1 MRKLMSQ
8 VSLIV
13 LCGTL
18 IVVGSFEMAFAKPLD
33 PSKDYD
39 TARLEAEG
47 QSPGAQNWL
56 KSRWA
61 ATKVKV
67 REWVGQFK
75 SESTQPSSVAA
86 NRETA
91 NVPQGQAESKSRVP
105 ASDEV
110 VGSSDSGG
118 SGSVAVASGGGRASS
133 APTVG
138 SSEEWLLPGMKKSEA
153 GVPQFDVK
161 VAQGV
166 VPRLRL
172 AREARLD
179 SSRFALDRA
188 SETLL
193 RERTF
198 APIASPARMTE
209 AELKAIISTRAPS
222 PQAAAELIKLAIKRG
237 KVDTQNVDRI
247 VLNLKPET
255 EFKLGQFKALT
266 PEEYRFLSGLLLF
279 QQGNQCASALGLFHS
294 ISHDPKWRAEADY
307 YFALCSKSLKLMTD
321 FSDRSLRLI
330 QTELKSGETHYT
342 KLILKELDAQ
352 TPMITSGEWSQ
363 ALEASLKK
371 ADVAS
376 ALSPAQFGALAGL
389 LAEGAAGAERFKT
402 AVEWAQKVPKESPR
416 YLQAKFVEA
425 LGRYNLGQKAEAL
438 AMQEELIQHPRAES
452 EAREF
457 QSLIALN
464 LGRMAFQE
472 GQFKRAHLAFLKVNK
487 EHPLWLQGLSEMG
500 WAQLMG
506 SDLEGAI
513 GNMHSIQSP
522 FFSAAYKPESYVI
535 RTIAYLQLCQ
545 YGDAYRALTTLEKD
559 YRPILDKVDVY
570 NKGVKLFRDGRYGT
584 LKRYL
589 AQPRETK
596 DIDGLPTQVIRELAR
611 QRDFLNLQKSMN
623 RQVDERGIYEVLG
636 GDVERSLKQAQGE
649 VTRLRTRVEEIR
661 GRLASIKKK
670 PSLEVH
676 RLEWNAQL
684 ENELARLNDAFFS
697 VDLFTEAKKASTV
710 YQREFIA
717 AADRRRD
724 QIRDRIEFVL
734 DNRLKKIR
742 ADLFR
747 FLDNNELLR
756 YEVFAASGENIRY
769 QVAGGEKAT
778 RIPANV
784 LPKSKSLQWDFD
796 GEYWEDE
803 IGHYRSGLKNNC
815 PATRQQASN

>member
-1 MRKLMSQ
+1 MRSQ
-8 VSLIV
+8 WIQFSRLALI
-13 LCGTL
+13 GA
-18 IVVGSFEMAFAKPLD
+18 VVIFASSQSVHAEPLD
-33 PSKDYD
+33 PSKDYE
-39 TARLEAEG
+39 TARLEA
-47 QSPGAQNWL
+47 SGASKGSSSWF
-56 KSRWA
+56 KSKWA

-67 REWVGQFK
+67 QEWVSQFK
-75 SESTQPSSVAA
+75 GESPQVVQREVSRRPAALATSNSPESAVVAVHP
-86 NRETA
+86 TA
-91 NVPQGQAESKSRVP
+91 PVQAVPQQAGPRV
-105 ASDEV
+105 AKEFAEDWSM
-110 VGSSDSGG
+110 
-118 SGSVAVASGGGRASS
+118 
-133 APTVG
+133 
-138 SSEEWLLPGMKKSEA
+138 PGMKKSDA
-153 GVPQFDVK
+153 GVAQFDLSVS
-161 VAQGV
+161 QGV
-166 VPRLRL
+166 IPRLRL
-172 AREARLD
+172 ARESRID
-179 SSRFALDRA
+179 SRRFALDQSA
-188 SETLL
+188 EKLL

-198 APIASPARMTE
+198 APIASPARMSETE
-209 AELKAIISTRAPS
+209 LQALLKSRSSS
-222 PQAAAELIKLAIKRG
+222 PKEVTPLTKLAIQRG
-237 KVDTQNVDRI
+237 RVDTQAVDRI
-247 VLNLKPET
+247 VLSLKPEV
-255 EFKLGQFKALT
+255 EFKLGEFKALT
-266 PEEYRFLSGLLLF
+266 PEEYRFLSGLMLF
-279 QQGNQCASALGLFHS
+279 QQGNQCAAAIGLFHS
-294 ISHDPKWRAEADY
+294 VSHDPKFRAEADY
-307 YFALCSKSLKLMTD
+307 YFSICSKSLKLMTD
-321 FSDRSLRLI
+321 FSDRALRLL
-330 QTELKSGETHYT
+330 QTELKSGETYFS
-342 KLILKELDAQ
+342 KLILKELDWQ
-352 TPMITSGEWSQ
+352 TPLITSNEWSQ

-371 ADVAS
+371 TDIAS
-376 ALSPAQFGALAGL
+376 SLTPAQFGALAGL
-389 LAEGAAGAERFKT
+389 VAEGAAGAERFKT

-438 AMQEELIQHPRAES
+438 AMQEELIQHPRTEG

-522 FFSAAYKPESYVI
+522 FFAAAYKPESYVI

-545 YGDAYRALTTLEKD
+545 YGDAYRALSTLEKE
-559 YRPILDKVDVY
+559 YRPTLDKVDAY
-570 NKGVKLFRDGRYGT
+570 NEGVKMFKDGRYGT

-596 DIDGLPTQVIRELAR
+596 DIDGLPTQIIRELAR

-623 RQVDERGIYEVLG
+623 RQVDERSVYEVLG
-636 GDVERSLKQAQGE
+636 SDVERSLKQAQVE
-649 VTRLRTRVEEIR
+649 VSRLQGRVDEAR
-661 GRLASIKKK
+661 QLLASISKK

-684 ENELARLNDAFFS
+684 ESDLSRLNDAFFS
-697 VDLFTEAKKASTV
+697 VDLFTEAQKATSA
-710 YQREFIA
+710 YKREFIV

-724 QIRDRIEFVL
+724 LIRDRIEFVL

-742 ADLFR
+742 TDLFR

-815 PATRQQASN
+815 PAARQQASH

>member
-1 MRKLMSQ
+1 MLV
-8 VSLIV
+8 VSAA
-13 LCGTL
+13 
-18 IVVGSFEMAFAKPLD
+18 EPAQAKPLD
-33 PSKDYD
+33 PNKDYD
-39 TARLEAEG
+39 TARLEASG
-47 QSPGAQNWL
+47 QSPRASTWF

-67 REWVGQFK
+67 REWVSQLKG
-75 SESTQPSSVAA
+75 EP
-86 NRETA
+86 
-91 NVPQGQAESKSRVP
+91 ESKARTDEARVP
-105 ASDEV
+105 AAVATSPQAP
-110 VGSSDSGG
+110 
-118 SGSVAVASGGGRASS
+118 VAVPAASERG
-133 APTVG
+133 TTIG
-138 SSEEWLLPGMKKSEA
+138 STPATSTQVKDEWFVPGLKKSET
-153 GVPQFDVK
+153 GVPQFDLK

-172 AREARLD
+172 ARESRLE
-179 SSRFALDRA
+179 SSRFALDDS
-188 SETLL
+188 SEKLL

-198 APIASPARMTE
+198 APIVSPARMTE
-209 AELKAIISTRAPS
+209 LEFKSLIMARSLAPKNVG
-222 PQAAAELIKLAIKRG
+222 PLASLTIQRG
-237 KVDTQNVDRI
+237 PIDTQGVDRI

-255 EFKLGQFKALT
+255 EFRLGEFKALT

-279 QQGNQCASALGLFHS
+279 QQGNQCAAALGLFHS
-294 ISHDPKWRAEADY
+294 ISHDPKWRAESDY

-321 FSDRSLRLI
+321 FSDRALRLL
-330 QTELKSGETHYT
+330 QTELKSGETHYS

-352 TPMITSGEWSQ
+352 TPMITSNEWSQ
-363 ALEASLKK
+363 ALESVLKK
-371 ADVAS
+371 SDVAS
-376 ALSPAQFGALAGL
+376 SISPAHFGALAGL
-389 LAEGAAGAERFKT
+389 VAEGAAAAERFKT

-464 LGRMAFQE
+464 FGRMAFQE

-522 FFSAAYKPESYVI
+522 FFAAAYKPESYVI

-545 YGDAYRALTTLEKD
+545 YGDAYRALTTLEKE

-570 NKGVKLFRDGRYGT
+570 NKGVKLFKDGRYGT

-589 AQPRETK
+589 AQPRETQ

-623 RQVDERGIYEVLG
+623 RQVDERGIYDVLG
-636 GDVERSLKQAQGE
+636 GDVERSLKQAQTD
-649 VTRLRTRVEEIR
+649 VTRLRARVDEIR

-676 RLEWNAQL
+676 RLEWTAQL

-697 VDLFTEAKKASTV
+697 VDLFTEAKKASAV

-717 AADRRRD
+717 AADARRD

-769 QVAGGEKAT
+769 QVAGGEKST